1 MLLVGL
7 QLQLAKTDAFYFPYA
22 DDHGLLL
29 ARESIQIGKDF
40 QGLSEASLQTRNG
53 NRQSS

>member
-29 ARESIQIGKDF
+29 ARESIRIGKDF